1 MTHKVIFKINEE
13 LDFRNHLIGARR
25 ISGSVKNIPPEVVR
39 YYELLRDTDE
49 DKKLSIFKE
58 ESFGFYKDEMKD
70 IRSLFVKQTEEMWS
84 LIEDKYFSKME
95 NIFKREFPFEK
106 ITGVLSTAIK
116 FYGYDFNKNNPWFA
130 CPIDSPVK
138 SIHVAM
144 HEIMHSYFH
153 VYFLQE
159 CKSKFELNDEQIWT
173 VKEALTT
180 LLNLEL
186 GDMRIYTDKGKPGH
200 EKLRAKIEEDWLK
213 YKDIKKV
220 LEEACVFVKIM

>member
-25 ISGSVKNIPPEVVR
+25 ISGGVKNIPPEVVK
-39 YYELLRDTDE
+39 YYESLQDTDE
-49 DKKLSIFKE
+49 GEKLDLFKK
-58 ESFGFYKDEMKD
+58 ESLPFYKDEMRD
-70 IRSLFVKQTEEMWS
+70 IRFLFEKQTQEMWS

-95 NIFKREFPFEK
+95 NIFKKKFPFEQ

-116 FYGYDFNKNNPWFA
+116 FYGYDFNKSNPWFA
-130 CPIDSPVK
+130 CPIDSPMK

-159 CKSKFELNDEQIWT
+159 YKSKFSLSDEQIWA
-173 VKEALTT
+173 VKEALTV
-180 LLNLEL
+180 LLNVEL
-186 GDMRIYTDKGKPGH
+186 GDMRIYFDKGKPGH
-200 EKLRAKIEEDWLK
+200 EELRTKIEKDWLK
-213 YKDIKKV
+213 YKDIEKV
-220 LEEACVFVKIM
+220 LEEACEFVKTI